1 MDTQSI
7 WYAIAIVLVLVGL
20 AGIVLPALPGL
31 PLVFVGMLVAAWA
44 GGFEQVGGWTLLVLA
59 VLTLVSIGV
68 DFLASAAGARRV
80 GASRLAVG
88 GALAGTVVGLFFGL
102 VGVFVGPFVGA
113 VAGELVARRGFGQR
127 AIGQA
132 AKVGIGTWFGLFVG
146 IVLKLTLAFAM
157 IGIFALAWWTD

>member
-7 WYAIAIVLVLVGL
+7 YYALALLLVLVGI
-20 AGIVLPALPGL
+20 AGTVLPAIPGL
-31 PLVFVGMLVAAWA
+31 PLVFAGMLLAAWT
-44 GGFEQVGGWTLLVLA
+44 GDFQQIGGWTLLVLA

-80 GASRLAVG
+80 GASRLAMI
-88 GALAGTVVGLFFGL
+88 GALVGTVVGLFFGL
-102 VGVFVGPFVGA
+102 VGVFAGPFVGA
-113 VAGELVARRGFGQR
+113 VAGELIDRRGVAHR
-127 AIGQA
+127 DLGQA
-132 AKVGIGTWFGLFVG
+132 TRVGIGTWFGIFIG